1 MCSKRVIGRYF
12 HIDPEKFKVKSI
24 KKMPPPGL
32 EPGLPASEA
41 DALSSELRG
50 RVAPEILPQGR

>member
-1 MCSKRVIGRYF
+1 MQEMRFFYEVIQ
-12 HIDPEKFKVKSI
+12 
-24 KKMPPPGL
+24 KKEMPPPGL

-50 RVAPEILPQGR
+50 RIAPEILPHGEVNVKWMGR